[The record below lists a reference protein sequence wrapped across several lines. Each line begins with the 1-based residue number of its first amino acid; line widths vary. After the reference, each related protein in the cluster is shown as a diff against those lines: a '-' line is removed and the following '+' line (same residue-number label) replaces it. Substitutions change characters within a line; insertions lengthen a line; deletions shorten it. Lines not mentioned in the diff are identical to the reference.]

1 MGILIPRKKNK
12 INKIDLSTISFDPET
27 GIKNLLISRQP
38 SPIDALNKK
47 KPKNRVYEFFRNL
60 MPKKQIHTSL
70 KSFSLQSKHSK
81 IADINDTIKNIETAF
96 QPKRIVKSKE
106 NNTENV
112 NQLLLKS
119 LLLKTPKHQQK
130 NGSSKRRD
138 SLFPSFIRKISE
150 FKKNKMGLNPE
161 DLQLFNILKNYFKAH
176 HHKKPEEKLS
186 YELKK
191 NKATLECLLSQQK
204 EALDYYVDEVDLPK
218 KRIFKEELLSLQPKS
233 QSLEKAAEFNVNSQ
247 PSQLKNT
254 KKSLASNMMEI
265 SSINNPNIAMKY
277 PDIEA
282 AFDSLKLSKKMSIP
296 KKSFKLNASQ
306 IYHKNKS
313 LSPSHMKNRTNPSE
327 SLLFSTKFSTPDIEN
342 PLTLKLQQLQ
352 KTNSE
357 DEETITKKNV
367 YLNNLNTSPSL
378 LSKDS
383 KTPIQNW
390 ESLTKKP
397 SFNKIVLN
405 KCIIP
410 LRFKKPSLRKESVHN
425 PEFRRRRTC
434 FNDEISSSLFKSNLP
449 KVMTPINEENS
460 AHSLKNKNRPKPN
473 QMIESSEDSSEEY
486 AEEIAT
492 QGILNKSSNTEV
504 QCFTLES
511 PNVQNKKNPA
521 RIIKYGNWDPKK
533 FFDNE
538 NLERKEK
545 RKSRSFLKIQQEKSS
560 SEENLKKNQ
569 GSPMVKKIMRGGKF
583 YNLLKKNDNLIVRNN
598 KAVQL
603 LQEDNEFLERLKKKK
618 WFDGLDH
625 LGKITYKNSSP
636 TMFYFCKNK
645 EEQSQFLS
653 FET

>member
-1 MGILIPRKKNK
+1 MGVIISRKKNK
-12 INKIDLSTISFDPET
+12 INKIDLSTTSFDPET
-27 GIKNLLISRQP
+27 GIKNLLVSRQP
-38 SPIDALNKK
+38 SLMESSSRKK
-47 KPKNRVYEFFRNL
+47 SKNRVYDFFRNL
-60 MPKKQIHTSL
+60 LPKKPINTSL

-96 QPKRIVKSKE
+96 QPKKIAKSKE
-106 NNTENV
+106 NNNTDKM
-112 NQLLLKS
+112 NQLLMKN
-119 LLLKTPKHQQK
+119 LLLKTPKHQKK

-161 DLQLFNILKNYFKAH
+161 DLQLFNILKNYFKSH
-176 HHKKPEEKLS
+176 QKKPEQKLS

-218 KRIFKEELLSLQPKS
+218 KRIFKEEILSLQPKS
-233 QSLEKAAEFNVNSQ
+233 QSLEKVAEFNINSQ

-254 KKSLASNMMEI
+254 KKSLASNIMEI
-265 SSINNPNIAMKY
+265 PSINNPNITTNN

-296 KKSFKLNASQ
+296 KKSFKLNTSQ

-313 LSPSHMKNRTNPSE
+313 LSPSHMKSRTGPSE
-327 SLLFSTKFSTPDIEN
+327 SLLFSTKFSTPDIDN
-342 PLTLKLQQLQ
+342 PFTLKLQ
-352 KTNSE
+352 KNDE
-357 DEETITKKNV
+357 DEEKITKKNA

-378 LSKDS
+378 LSKDT
-383 KTPIQNW
+383 KFPIQNW
-390 ESLTKKP
+390 ESLAKKP

-410 LRFKKPSLRKESVHN
+410 LRFKKPSLRKESVNNH
-425 PEFRRRRTC
+425 EFRRRRTC
-434 FNDEISSSLFKSNLP
+434 FNDEISSSLMRSNLP
-449 KVMTPINEENS
+449 KVMTPIDEENS
-460 AHSLKNKNRPKPN
+460 AHSLKNKNRTKPN
-473 QMIESSEDSSEEY
+473 QTIESSEVSSEEY
-486 AEEIAT
+486 AEEINNQNN
-492 QGILNKSSNTEV
+492 QGLLNKSSKTDV

-538 NLERKEK
+538 NLEMKEK

-603 LQEDNEFLERLKKKK
+603 LQEDDKFLERLKKKK

-645 EEQSQFLS
+645 EEQNQFLS